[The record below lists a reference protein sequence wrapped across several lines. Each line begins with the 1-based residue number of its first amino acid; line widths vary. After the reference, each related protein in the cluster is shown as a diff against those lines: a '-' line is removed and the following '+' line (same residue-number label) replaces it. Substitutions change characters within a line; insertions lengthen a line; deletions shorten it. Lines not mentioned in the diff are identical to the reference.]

1 MKRYVMRD
9 SKQKTKLKL
18 VSVKIDMAVDE
29 CPDLSWLGE
38 YSDKPGR
45 LAIDRQERGDM
56 GRSELRY
63 FNPVWENYEGHPHEK
78 GIEQDY
84 ARMEAYNR
92 GDWWMNGITAKAV
105 VHRSI
110 GNGSVQ
116 IHEFQSGGLWGIES
130 DCGDYKFEVAD
141 DQLAELKQILSDFGV
156 PLRGFKLMT
165 QAAKESIR

>member
-1 MKRYVMRD
+1 
-9 SKQKTKLKL
+9 
-18 VSVKIDMAVDE
+18 
-29 CPDLSWLGE
+29 
-38 YSDKPGR
+38 
-45 LAIDRQERGDM
+45 
-56 GRSELRY
+56 
-63 FNPVWENYEGHPHEK
+63 
-78 GIEQDY
+78 
-84 ARMEAYNR
+84 MEAYNR